1 MIVPMKV
8 YSGRREGERVTVT
21 VDGQPLD
28 PCLGL
33 RNFQAGGFEWGYGG
47 SGPSQLALAIL
58 AEHAGPQAAG
68 VVEDLVTGGAEV
80 VPVALVHVPA
90 VERHFVQTVI
100 AEIETGNWR
109 LTSDEIDQRIAPT
122 TIVPMDLKTLMR
134 KVKGEI

>member
-1 MIVPMKV
+1 MKI

-28 PCLGL
+28 PRLDL
-33 RNFQAGGFEWGYGG
+33 RDFKAAGFEWGYQG

-58 AEHAGPQAAG
+58 AEHAGPQ
-68 VVEDLVTGGAEV
+68 T
-80 VPVALVHVPA
+80 ALGNY
-90 VERHFVQTVI
+90 RDFVQSVV
-100 AEIETGNWR
+100 AEIETDIWQ
-109 LTSDEIDQRIAPT
+109 LTGEDIDQRIAQT

>member
-1 MIVPMKV
+1 MKV

-58 AEHAGPQAAG
+58 AEHAGPQAAP
-68 VVEDLVTGGAEV
+68 GGY
-80 VPVALVHVPA
+80 
-90 VERHFVQTVI
+90 RHFVQTVI